1 MRRALLLLTCLSVT
15 CAHPEPVTR
24 ALAQTSSA
32 QRPSGS
38 VSPGPGPSPAP
49 PPAVSATPTIAPAE
63 RPVAAGP
70 LSTFFGALG
79 ELRSGKRKQHVHIV
93 WLGDSHTNADFLSG
107 SVRAKLSEVFGDGGP
122 GFVRVGVPYRHDG
135 IKLGRVG
142 SWQLAPNPPARRA
155 PQDDG
160 VFGLS
165 GMRAT
170 PEPGASA
177 SVQVTTAAASAT
189 ARFEIAYQAPAGSE
203 LAIELGPV
211 RAHVGEHASGVA
223 RSGIA
228 HLALEAPLGSLL
240 SVTALRGTPR
250 LFGVAIER
258 LDRPGI
264 VLDTLG
270 IDGARIETALAWNAD
285 AFSSEVALRAPELI
299 VVAYGTNE
307 AFDALNVE
315 KYRPQLAELVR
326 RARGGTERASC
337 LVLGP
342 PDAGLGPGGVVP
354 RVAAVTDVLAR
365 GAVENGCSFIS
376 LQRLMGGEGSFVRG
390 MKAKE
395 RLAQT
400 DRLHLTAKGYQEL
413 GAVLAQ
419 LLLDAYSRGRADL
432 P

>member
-1 MRRALLLLTCLSVT
+1 MRRSLLFLTCLSVT
-15 CAHPEPVTR
+15 CAHPEPVT
-24 ALAQTSSA
+24 LAQT
-32 QRPSGS
+32 QPGS
-38 VSPGPGPSPAP
+38 VSPPSQALAP
-49 PPAVSATPTIAPAE
+49 PSAAPKLAPAL
-63 RPVAAGP
+63 PAAGAQVASGP
-70 LSTFFGALG
+70 LVNFFGALG
-79 ELRSGKRKQHVHIV
+79 ELSSGKRKQHVHIV

-107 SVRAKLSEVFGDGGP
+107 TVRAKLSEAFGDGGP
-122 GFVRVGVPYRHDG
+122 GFVRVGVPYRHEG

-142 SWQLAPNPPARRA
+142 SWQLGPSPPARRA

-165 GMRAT
+165 GMRAA

-177 SVQVTTAAASAT
+177 SVQVVTGAGGTP
-189 ARFEIAYQAPAGSE
+189 ARFDLSYQAPAGSE
-203 LAIELGPV
+203 LAIEIGPV
-211 RAHVGEHASGVA
+211 RERVDQHTSAVDS
-223 RSGIA
+223 SGIS
-228 HLALEAPLGSLL
+228 HLALEAPLGSVL

-285 AFSSEVALRAPELI
+285 AFSSEVARRAPDLI

-307 AFDALNVE
+307 AFDALKVE
-315 KYRPQLAELVR
+315 KYRPQLAELLR
-326 RARGGTERASC
+326 RAHRGTERASC

-342 PDAGLGPGGVVP
+342 PDAALGPGGLVP
-354 RVAAVTDVLAR
+354 RVAAVGEVLER
-365 GAVENGCSFIS
+365 GAAENGCAFVS
-376 LQRLMGGEGSFVRG
+376 LQRLMGGEGSFARG
-390 MKAKE
+390 MQAKE
-395 RLAQT
+395 RLAQA

-413 GAVLAQ
+413 GAALAQ
-419 LLLDAYSRGRADL
+419 LILDAYSRGRSDL